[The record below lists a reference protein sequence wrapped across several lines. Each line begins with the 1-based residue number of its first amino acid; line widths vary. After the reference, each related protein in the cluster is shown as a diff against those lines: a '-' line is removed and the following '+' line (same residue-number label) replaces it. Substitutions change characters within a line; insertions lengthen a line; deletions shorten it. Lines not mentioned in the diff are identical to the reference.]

1 MLIVARSFVVEEPS
15 ERRWEEVQRSSKAW
29 RREKFLLVLFGN
41 TLSGA
46 NYTTEE
52 DVNELQWR
60 KDEDFC
66 RDYLLNSLNPRLA
79 LTYNGHKTAK
89 EIWDRLNAHFQK
101 EEGLSRTLLG
111 EKLFTSKF
119 NLNSSITSQIIEL
132 ESLRLK
138 LADDKSDIS
147 DNIFVCLIL
156 SKLPPEWLTF
166 KTEMH
171 RLKEKIALDELKRF
185 IHIEDQNIAGK
196 RQEQGGQSSQTL
208 NFVSR
213 PSKPRRKPPAPK
225 SEATTQL
232 LPKKP
237 SFKKKRG
244 KCHNCGK
251 WGHWAA
257 DCKAPKK
264 KEEAPQNVA
273 NMLADASDP
282 KSFVAMIGSSHR
294 SSSAEWWLDSGA
306 TCHVTNDR
314 GLLAEVKAV
323 QEKVE
328 NCNGGE
334 TQVTHVGTAELVLSS
349 DEAFE
354 TFKTFKSR
362 VENQLNLKIK
372 RFRSDRGGEY
382 TVTGFKEFCASEGII
397 LETTAPYSPQS
408 NGVAERKNR
417 TLIEMLN
424 SMLLTA
430 GMPNSF
436 WGEAV
441 RTANHILNRVPHS
454 QLTSTPYEL
463 WHGHPCR
470 YDTLKTWGCI
480 AYVRIQDLKRPKVGP
495 RTTTCVY
502 LGSAEDS
509 AADRFLDLSTNTV
522 IESRDVIFFEDKFV
536 KDHSLSVFGSNDMIS
551 ESIVEPEAG
560 SSGTA
565 PQPLEV
571 ESVPLRASTR
581 ERIPKNFGENFV
593 TYHLEDDPFSYQEA
607 MRSRDSLMWAEAI
620 DDEMDSLLH
629 NNTWHLVDL
638 PKGAKV
644 LGCKWVLKKK
654 LHSDGSIARILLA
667 LASIEDFIVH
677 QMDVKTAFLNGE
689 LDEDIYMA
697 QPEGY
702 VQKDQKDKVC
712 KLDKSIYGLKQAP
725 KMWHMKFDQVVKSLG
740 FQSSLSDKCL
750 YHRSL
755 SNQTVIICLYVDDM
769 LILRSNLAA
778 IRDIKSTLAEAFDM
792 KDLGPVD
799 TLLGKEHWE
808 ALDRLLRYLRG
819 TKDHALCYTGY
830 PPTVEGHSDA
840 SWCSE
845 AGNNKSTSGYIF
857 TLGGAAITWK
867 SKRQTCIALSSMEA
881 ELFALALAGEEAD
894 WIRNLI
900 LDIPLSKLQVN
911 SLSLYCDNQAA
922 VQVVKN
928 ALYNTKRRHV
938 RLRHAL
944 LNYLKE
950 QGIITLIDVRSK
962 DNLADPLTKGMPKD
976 RLIKTGSN
984 RDIPYRITDIAAVSR
999 SLKSFRLKQ
1008 ISGAAGIGGA
1018 LVDWN
1023 PDQDDLLDDEI

>member
-1 MLIVARSFVVEEPS
+1 
-15 ERRWEEVQRSSKAW
+15 
-29 RREKFLLVLFGN
+29 
-41 TLSGA
+41 
-46 NYTTEE
+46 
-52 DVNELQWR
+52 
-60 KDEDFC
+60 
-66 RDYLLNSLNPRLA
+66 
-79 LTYNGHKTAK
+79 
-89 EIWDRLNAHFQK
+89 
-101 EEGLSRTLLG
+101 
-111 EKLFTSKF
+111 
-119 NLNSSITSQIIEL
+119 
-132 ESLRLK
+132 
-138 LADDKSDIS
+138 
-147 DNIFVCLIL
+147 
-156 SKLPPEWLTF
+156 
-166 KTEMH
+166 
-171 RLKEKIALDELKRF
+171 
-185 IHIEDQNIAGK
+185 
-196 RQEQGGQSSQTL
+196 
-208 NFVSR
+208 
-213 PSKPRRKPPAPK
+213 
-225 SEATTQL
+225 
-232 LPKKP
+232 
-237 SFKKKRG
+237 
-244 KCHNCGK
+244 
-251 WGHWAA
+251 
-257 DCKAPKK
+257 
-264 KEEAPQNVA
+264 
-273 NMLADASDP
+273 MLADASDP
-282 KSFVAMIGSSHR
+282 RSFVAMVGSSHR
-294 SSSAEWWLDSGA
+294 SSSSEWWLDSGA

-314 GLLAEVKAV
+314 ALLTEVKTV

-334 TQVTHVGTAELVLSS
+334 TQVTHAGTAELVLSS
-349 DEAFE
+349 GKILFLLNVKVVPNLTKNLISISLLDKAGMTFTTQNGRMTLAVNSHYFGCAYLINGMYRLSLNNDSIHQISSNLIDPKLLHNRLGHVNYRKMLELAKSHNIPLDLSIRFDKCEVCAQTKITRKPFRSVSRSTKLLELIHSDLCDFRSHVTRGGRKYLITFIDDFSRFCHVYLLKSKDEAFE

-417 TLIEMLN
+417 TLTEMLN

-441 RTANHILNRVPHS
+441 RAANHILNRVPHS

-522 IESRDVIFFEDKFV
+522 IESRDAIFFEDKFV
-536 KDHSLSVFGSNDMIS
+536 KDHGLSVSGSNDMIS
-551 ESIVEPEAG
+551 ESIIEPEAG
-560 SSGTA
+560 PSGTV

-571 ESVPLRASTR
+571 EPISLRASTR
-581 ERIPKNFGENFV
+581 ERFPKNFGENFV

-629 NNTWHLVDL
+629 NNSWHLVDL

-644 LGCKWVLKKK
+644 LGYKWVLKKK
-654 LHSDGSIARILLA
+654 LHSDGSIARYKARLVAKGYKQQGGIDYFDVYSPVCHLSTIRILLA
-667 LASIEDFIVH
+667 LASIENFIVH

-689 LDEDIYMA
+689 LDEEIYMA

-769 LILRSNLAA
+769 LILGSNLAA
-778 IRDIKSTLAEAFDM
+778 VRDIKSTLAEAFDM

-799 TLLGKEHWE
+799 TLLGMKLRVDKGRVTLSQAHYIEQLLSTWGYDNCRPAETPFDHNVKLSPNEETSIDQVKYSKIIGSLMYATSCTRPDIAFSVSMLSRFTSNPGKEHWE

-976 RLIKTGSN
+976 RLIKTVGEM
-984 RDIPYRITDIAAVSR
+984 
-999 SLKSFRLKQ
+999 RLKA
-1008 ISGAAGIGGA
+1008 I
-1018 LVDWN
+1018 
-1023 PDQDDLLDDEI
+1023 